1 MCSTFG
7 AQRRLQCELLIEFPV
22 DASVRNLPRSAPGL
36 NDYGL
41 MRKKNEV
48 DVKQICIF
56 IQEIIAGPGSMWGY
70 RSVWHALRIKYK
82 VHVPCKLVATLLREL
97 DPEGVNLRRQHKFSR
112 RRYVSHGPNY
122 CWHIDGKLPPSIHC
136 FSWTKTI
143 WEASPKSTRHVILF
157 TKAGQIRPDQ
167 TNSNKH
173 NRACTGHGL
182 PMTRHA
188 LHAVAYMQT

>member
-1 MCSTFG
+1 MNPSMKTKMASSEDEQAELSERNIIKHYFDLG
-7 AQRRLQCELLIEFPV
+7 YKYITIFSQLERHHNINMSMTTLKRR
-22 DASVRNLPRSAPGL
+22 L

-41 MRKKNEV
+41 KRKKNEV
-48 DVKQICIF
+48 DVEQIRIF

-122 CWHIDGKLPPSIHC
+122 CWHIDGKLPPSTHC

-143 WEASPKSTRHVILF
+143 WEASPKSTGHVIFF
-157 TKAGQIRPDQ
+157 TKAGQIRPGQ
-167 TNSNKH
+167 YK
-173 NRACTGHGL
+173 
-182 PMTRHA
+182 
-188 LHAVAYMQT
+188 

>member
-1 MCSTFG
+1 MSLRTLK
-7 AQRRLQCELLIEFPV
+7 RR
-22 DASVRNLPRSAPGL
+22 L

-41 MRKKNEV
+41 KGKKNDV
-48 DVKQICIF
+48 DVKQIRIF

-97 DPEGVNLRRQHKFSR
+97 YPVGVNLRRQHKFSR
-112 RRYVSHGPNY
+112 RQYVSHGPNY
-122 CWHIDGKLPPSIHC
+122 CWHIDGKLPPSTHC
-136 FSWTKTI
+136 FSWKKTI
-143 WEASPKSTRHVILF
+143 WEASPKSTRHAILF
-157 TKAGQIRPDQ
+157 TKVGQIRPDQ

-173 NRACTGHGL
+173 NRACTSHGL